1 MILKPAA
8 MPYDLVTRSIS
19 AFGKE
24 VPPRTH
30 GVLDC
35 DVTANARLPHWRFRA
50 RKARSRMISACLMV
64 VGSRWP
70 SETADL
76 GAAGN
81 SFSRRRRQ
89 GMPPLRPLPTASRK
103 VSWGA
108 ESGHS
113 NKAECRSLLGSTID
127 SFGRECRFVVPFLK
141 EVSCALICMP
151 DR

>member
-103 VSWGA
+103 VSVERGQRPF
-108 ESGHS
+108 EQGGMPVP
-113 NKAECRSLLGSTID
+113 LGLD
-127 SFGRECRFVVPFLK
+127 NR
-141 EVSCALICMP
+141 
-151 DR
+151 